1 MVVNEDGLITENQNT
16 LDNVQ
21 VDTNSI
27 NDVIIKN
34 TEEPKPEVIQDENF
48 DLESNEQLSNN
59 LSVSVNGTK
68 ELDDTNLTTSDPE
81 NKNQT
86 VVALKSTDE
95 ETANTTC
102 LALTVRKSYN
112 LSIVKNS
119 IFTTLRVSW
128 KVALSTFVLNILKLF
143 F

>member
-16 LDNVQ
+16 LDDVQ
-21 VDTNSI
+21 IDIDSI
-27 NDVIIKN
+27 DNEVIEN
-34 TEEPKPEVIQDENF
+34 TEDSTIEVSDS
-48 DLESNEQLSNN
+48 DNN
-59 LSVSVNGTK
+59 HQ
-68 ELDDTNLTTSDPE
+68 P
-81 NKNQT
+81 
-86 VVALKSTDE
+86 VVALKSTEE

-112 LSIVKNS
+112 LAIVKNS

-128 KVALSTFVLNILKLF
+128 KVALTTFVLNILKLF

>member
-1 MVVNEDGLITENQNT
+1 MVINEDGLITENQNT
-16 LDNVQ
+16 LDNTQ
-21 VDTNSI
+21 IDTEAISSAEDSTDKAEI
-27 NDVIIKN
+27 V
-34 TEEPKPEVIQDENF
+34 TEESF
-48 DLESNEQLSNN
+48 DLESNEQISNDLSA
-59 LSVSVNGTK
+59 K
-68 ELDDTNLTTSDPE
+68 
-81 NKNQT
+81 
-86 VVALKSTDE
+86 E
-95 ETANTTC
+95 ETANTNC